1 VDFLALIIAS
11 MTTPA
16 LVGAAAVGLIGYWLL
31 GWLGAVAG
39 LIVGYAGGVWFA
51 NRFSGVP
58 LSPHIKGWLSLI
70 VFIGGLTLL
79 AIVTR

>member
-1 VDFLALIIAS
+1 

-16 LVGAAAVGLIGYWLL
+16 LVGAAAVGLLGYFFL
-31 GWLGAVAG
+31 GWLGGLVGVIAG
-39 LIVGYAGGVWFA
+39 YGGGVWFG

-58 LSPHIKGWLSLI
+58 LSPHVKGWLSLI
-70 VFIGGLTLL
+70 VFIGGLALL

>member
-1 VDFLALIIAS
+1 

-16 LVGAAAVGLIGYWLL
+16 LVGAAAVGVIGYWLL
-31 GWLGAVAG
+31 GWLGAVLG
-39 LIVGYAGGVWFA
+39 VIVGYGAGVWFA

>member
-1 VDFLALIIAS
+1 MDFLALIIAS

-16 LVGAAAVGLIGYWLL
+16 LVGAAALGVIGYYVL
-31 GWLGAVAG
+31 GWFGAVIGVIAG
-39 LIVGYAGGVWFA
+39 YGAGVLFA

-70 VFIGGLTLL
+70 VFIGGLALL

>member
-1 VDFLALIIAS
+1 MDFLALIIAS

-31 GWLGAVAG
+31 GWFGAVIG
-39 LIVGYAGGVWFA
+39 VIVGYGGGVWFA

>member
-16 LVGAAAVGLIGYWLL
+16 LVGATAVGVIGYWLL
-31 GWLGAVAG
+31 GWLGAVIGVIAG
-39 LIVGYAGGVWFA
+39 YGGGVWFA